1 MPNPE
6 YTNTDETISISDT
19 ENTNDT
25 LSINSDEYEICNE
38 IEDYEYEYTECVDNQ
53 YYIGSC
59 YLMKDIDQD
68 VLLFGLKIN
77 INTFYDFSNDQLS
90 TYMYFCSGLPYTKK
104 PTIEIMK
111 LSIHPD
117 GTYNAILKTFWIK
130 IIQRKWKKIMKQ
142 KKEYENNIKK
152 NILSIF
158 RTVQLTGRML
168 QPPGLRCML

>member
-1 MPNPE
+1 MQNSE
-6 YTNTDETISISDT
+6 YT

-53 YYIGSC
+53 YYIGSY
-59 YLMKDIDQD
+59 YLMKDIDESD

-77 INTFYDFSNDQLS
+77 INTFYNFSNDELS
-90 TYMYFCSGLPYTKK
+90 TYIYFCSGLPYTNK

-111 LSIHPD
+111 LIIDID
-117 GTYNAILKTFWIK
+117 GTYKAILKTYWIK
-130 IIQRKWKKIMKQ
+130 IIQRKWKQIMKQ

-158 RTVQLTGRML
+158 RKVQLTGRML
-168 QPPGLRCML
+168 KPPGLRSMF